1 MPVEVILPKVDM
13 DMATGRISR
22 WYVEDGAAVKKG
34 DVLFEIET
42 DKAAMEIDAPAS
54 GTIRDIT
61 GKEGVDIPVGEA
73 VAWIYAEGEKTPK
86 AGAPK
91 ALDDPTPPHPASAS
105 LGGPL
110 PAGERRAET
119 STPPLLPN
127 GEKVAAKR
135 PDEGALKPSA
145 SSNGVRATPLAR
157 RIAADAG
164 LKLEAI
170 AGSGPN
176 GRVMRKDVEA
186 VVESRTRAVPPPL
199 THPRK
204 GKGGVTVSESP
215 SPLWGGV
222 RGGGAVQTP
231 LHHAWLRQGSGRP
244 FVLIHGFGSD
254 MNSWRPMLGA
264 GVVDAPM
271 LGIDLPGHGGSPR
284 TVPADMDAIADQVEA
299 TLSALDIGPITLAGH
314 SFGAAVAA
322 TVAARGHADV
332 RALALIAP
340 AGLGPEINGAFLS
353 GFARARSEASLMP
366 WLKLL
371 VADEKFLTRAFVNA
385 TLTQSADADLRGVQ
399 ADIADRFFADG
410 TQTVDTRDMIAG
422 LHIPV
427 RIIVGAN
434 DRIIP
439 SHQAFGLPGQMA
451 LHVFQATGHMPQI
464 ERADAVLKIVL
475 EMARGEA

>member
-22 WYVEDGAAVKKG
+22 WYVEDGATVKKG

-54 GTIRDIT
+54 GVLREIT

-73 VAWIYAEGEKTPK
+73 VAWIYAEGETASEKP
-86 AGAPK
+86 A
-91 ALDDPTPPHPASAS
+91 ASA
-105 LGGPL
+105 
-110 PAGERRAET
+110 PADAPPPR
-119 STPPLLPN
+119 TPPLK
-127 GEKVAAKR
+127 GEGDPETLTPPSPLRGGVRGGGAAS
-135 PDEGALKPSA
+135 PDSSA
-145 SSNGVRATPLAR
+145 VRATPLAR
-157 RIAADAG
+157 RIAASAG
-164 LKLEAI
+164 LKLDSI

-186 VVESRTRAVPPPL
+186 ALSA
-199 THPRK
+199 
-204 GKGGVTVSESP
+204 SP
-215 SPLWGGV
+215 TAKPKADASSQARPSAA
-222 RGGGAVQTP
+222 RMTASAP

-264 GVVDAPM
+264 GVVDAPV

-284 TVPADMDAIADQVEA
+284 AVPADMDAISEQIEA
-299 TLSALDIGPITLAGH
+299 TIAALYLGPITLIGH
-314 SFGAAVAA
+314 SFGGAVAA
-322 TVAARGHADV
+322 TVAARGHADI
-332 RALALIAP
+332 RALALVAA

-371 VADEKFLTRAFVNA
+371 VADEKFLTPAFVKA
-385 TLTQSADADLRGVQ
+385 TLAQSVDTELRRVQ
-399 ADIADRFFADG
+399 AEIADRFFADG
-410 TQTVDTRDMIAG
+410 TQTVDTREMIAG

-427 RIIVGAN
+427 RVIVGAN
-434 DRIIP
+434 DHIIP
-439 SHQAFGLPGQMA
+439 SQQANGLPGQVA

-464 ERADAVLKIVL
+464 ERADAVLKIML
-475 EMARGEA
+475 EMARGAA